1 MKMHTTRRFLC
12 LILAIAVAFWAF
24 AASAD
29 VKPHA
34 LFTDNTV
41 LQQGMNV
48 PVWGTADEGEN
59 VTVRFQGQSVST
71 QADGGKWS
79 VTLQPLTPGKPA
91 EMTIQGKNTVTVK
104 NVLVGEVWVC
114 SGQSN
119 MAMTVNRCHDAEAEI
134 ARSANAKI
142 RLFTVP
148 RQGADEPQADVD
160 GAWSECGPA
169 TVGGFSGV
177 GYFFGRHLQEKLNVP
192 VGLINSSYG
201 GTPAEAWTS
210 RAVLASEPGLQSI
223 LDGFA
228 QSVLRYPEAL
238 KRHEAAV
245 AKWKERAAAARKEGK
260 KPKGRAP
267 QPPMG
272 PNHPKRPGALYYA
285 MICPL
290 QPYAIRGAIWYQGEA
305 NAGRAYQYRTLLP
318 AMIRCWRD
326 DWDQGDFPF
335 LVVQLAPFRK
345 IVDEPAEST
354 WAELREAQLMT
365 MLNVPN
371 TATAV
376 ITDVGEEDDI
386 HPKKKQPVGDRLA
399 IAARAL
405 AYDQEIE
412 YSGPIYKCMEV
423 EGGKAV
429 LSFDHLGGGL
439 VARGGKLTG
448 FTICGEDRKFVN
460 ADAEIVGDTVVVS
473 SPDVTQPVA
482 VRFGWADFPV
492 VNLWN
497 KAGLPASPFRT
508 DEFPG
513 VTGE

>member
-1 MKMHTTRRFLC
+1 MHKSKRL
-12 LILAIAVAFWAF
+12 LWLGLVLVGFWALP
-24 AASAD
+24 AAAD
-29 VKPHA
+29 VTPHA
-34 LFTDNTV
+34 LFSDNTV
-41 LQQGMNV
+41 LQQAMDV
-48 PVWGTADEGEN
+48 PVWGTADEGEE
-59 VTVRFQGQSVST
+59 VTVRFQGQTVST
-71 QADGGKWS
+71 RADGGKWS
-79 VTLQPLTPGKPA
+79 VTLKPLAPGGPA
-91 EMTIQGKNTVTVK
+91 KLTIQGKNTIILD

-119 MAMTVNRCHDAEAEI
+119 MAMTLNRCHDAEAVI
-134 ARSANAKI
+134 AQSANPKI

-148 RQGADEPQADVD
+148 RKGADEPQPNVD
-160 GAWSECGPA
+160 GAWTECGPA
-169 TVGGFSGV
+169 TVAGFSGV
-177 GYFFGRHLQEKLNVP
+177 GYFFGKHLQEKLDVP

-210 RAVLASEPGLQSI
+210 RPVLAADSQLQSI
-223 LDGFA
+223 LDGYA
-228 QSVLRYPEAL
+228 QAVQRYPEAL
-238 KRHEAAV
+238 KRHEVAL
-245 AKWKERAAAARKEGK
+245 AKWKQEAAAARKAGK
-260 KPKGRAP
+260 QPRRAP

-285 MICPL
+285 MISPL
-290 QPYAIRGAIWYQGEA
+290 QPYAIRGATWYQGEG

-318 AMIRCWRD
+318 AMIKCWRD
-326 DWDQGDFPF
+326 DWRQGDFTF

-345 IVDEPAEST
+345 IVEEPVDST

-365 MLNVPN
+365 MLNTPN

-376 ITDVGEEDDI
+376 ITDVGEEADI
-386 HPKKKQPVGDRLA
+386 HPKKKKPVGDRLA

-405 AYDQEIE
+405 ACGHEIE

-423 EGGKAV
+423 KDAAAV

-439 VARGGKLTG
+439 VAKGGKLTG
-448 FTICGEDRKFVN
+448 FTVCGKDRKFVN
-460 ADAEIVGDTVVVS
+460 AQAKIVGDTVVVS
-473 SPDVTQPVA
+473 SPDVSQPAA

-508 DEFPG
+508 DDFPG
-513 VTGE
+513 LTEK

>member
-1 MKMHTTRRFLC
+1 MYSTRSFAC
-12 LILAIAVAFWAF
+12 LVLVCFWAAT
-24 AASAD
+24 AAAD
-29 VKPHA
+29 VTAHA
-34 LFTDNTV
+34 LFCDNAV
-41 LQQGMNV
+41 LQQAMKA
-48 PVWGTADEGEN
+48 PVWGTADDGEK
-59 VTVRFQGQSVST
+59 VTVRFQGQTVST
-71 QADGGKWS
+71 RADGGRWS
-79 VTLQPLTPGKPA
+79 VVLEPLTAGGPA
-91 EMTIQGKNTVTVK
+91 EMVIQGNNTITLE

-119 MAMTVNRCHDAEAEI
+119 MAMTVARCHDAEAVI
-134 ARSANAKI
+134 AQSANPSI

-148 RQGADEPQADVD
+148 RKGADEPQTDVD
-160 GAWSECGPA
+160 GSWSECGPA

-177 GYFFGRHLQEKLNVP
+177 GYFFGKHLQEKLDVP
-192 VGLINSSYG
+192 IGLINSSYG

-210 RAVLASEPGLQSI
+210 RPVLASKPPLQSI
-223 LDGFA
+223 LDNFA
-228 QSVLRYPEAL
+228 QAVERYPEAR
-238 KRHEAAV
+238 KRHEVAL
-245 AKWKERAAAARKEGK
+245 AKWKEAAAKARREGK
-260 KPKGRAP
+260 KPRRAP

-272 PNHPKRPGALYYA
+272 PNNHRRPGALYYA

-290 QPYAIRGAIWYQGEA
+290 QPYAIRGATWYQGEA

-318 AMIRCWRD
+318 AMIECWRD
-326 DWDQGDFPF
+326 DWRQDDFPF

-345 IVDEPAEST
+345 IVDEPTEST
-354 WAELREAQLMT
+354 WAELREAQLLT
-365 MLNVPN
+365 MLNDPN

-386 HPKKKQPVGDRLA
+386 HPKKKKPVGDRLA

-405 AYDQEIE
+405 AYGEKTE
-412 YSGPIYKCMEV
+412 YSGPVYKCMEV
-423 EGGKAV
+423 KDGKAI

-439 VARGGKLTG
+439 VAKGGKLTG
-448 FTICGEDRKFVN
+448 FTVCGEDREFVN
-460 ADAEIVGDTVVVS
+460 AEAEIVGDTVVVS
-473 SPDVTQPVA
+473 SPDVARPVA

-513 VTGE
+513 VTQPE

>member
-1 MKMHTTRRFLC
+1 MYKTRRFLC
-12 LILAIAVAFWAF
+12 LVLVGFWTLP
-24 AASAD
+24 AAAD
-29 VKPHA
+29 VTPHA
-34 LFTDNTV
+34 LFSDNTV
-41 LQQGMNV
+41 LQQAVNV
-48 PVWGTADEGEN
+48 PVWGTADDGEK

-71 QADGGKWS
+71 RADGGKWN
-79 VTLQPLTPGKPA
+79 VALEPLTAGGPA
-91 EMTIQGKNTVTVK
+91 KMTIQGNNTITLE

-119 MAMTVNRCHDAEAEI
+119 MAMTLGRCHDAEAVI
-134 ARSANAKI
+134 AQSANPKI

-148 RQGADEPQADVD
+148 RKGADEPQTDVD
-160 GAWSECGPA
+160 GSWSECGPA

-177 GYFFGRHLQEKLNVP
+177 GYFFGKHLQEKLDVP

-210 RAVLASEPGLQSI
+210 RPMLASKSPLQSI
-223 LDGFA
+223 LDGYA
-228 QSVLRYPEAL
+228 QAVEQYPAAL
-238 KRHEAAV
+238 KRHEVAL
-245 AKWKERAAAARKEGK
+245 AKWKEAAAKARKDGK
-260 KPKGRAP
+260 RPRRAP

-272 PNHPKRPGALYYA
+272 PNHPKRPSALYYA
-285 MICPL
+285 MISPL
-290 QPYAIRGAIWYQGEA
+290 QPYAIRGATWYQGEG

-318 AMIRCWRD
+318 AMIECWRD
-326 DWDQGDFPF
+326 DWGQGDFPF

-345 IVDEPAEST
+345 IVDEPTESS
-354 WAELREAQLMT
+354 WAELREAQLLT
-365 MLNVPN
+365 MLSVPN

-386 HPKKKQPVGDRLA
+386 HPKKKQPVGERLA

-405 AYDQEIE
+405 ACGEEVE

-423 EGGKAV
+423 KDGKAI

-439 VARGGKLTG
+439 IAKGDKLTG
-448 FTICGEDRKFVN
+448 FTVCGEDRQFVN
-460 ADAEIVGDTVVVS
+460 AEAQIVGDTLVVS
-473 SPDVTQPVA
+473 SPDVARPVA

-508 DEFPG
+508 DDFPG
-513 VTGE
+513 VTQPK